1 MVWSSGK
8 HFFRKNFDTL
18 FTGTVY
24 KLSFSLVIGQKELV
38 LMFESFFAIE
48 ICKLTLLL
56 WGNEMGAK
64 IMNSKRMKQKYFHIH
79 IVWKARASTLKWMQL
94 SHE

>member
-48 ICKLTLLL
+48 ISKLTLLL
-56 WGNEMGAK
+56 WGNEMSAK
-64 IMNSKRMKQKYFHIH
+64 IMNSKK
-79 IVWKARASTLKWMQL
+79 KW
-94 SHE
+94 SKNIFIFI